1 MQLLQLQTEMV
12 YLATTLTTSF
22 YGVRVKCGIYM
33 RNGNMLRVR
42 AGVRVRVMTR
52 ASVGIVVRFHFA
64 VVLFNFFTVWL
75 GAISPNLQLE
85 HLMT

>member
-1 MQLLQLQTEMV
+1 
-12 YLATTLTTSF
+12 
-22 YGVRVKCGIYM
+22 M

-75 GAISPNLQLE
+75 GAISPNLQFGALNDIDQIWSKCTLE
-85 HLMT
+85 PFCYNRVLHDSSLN